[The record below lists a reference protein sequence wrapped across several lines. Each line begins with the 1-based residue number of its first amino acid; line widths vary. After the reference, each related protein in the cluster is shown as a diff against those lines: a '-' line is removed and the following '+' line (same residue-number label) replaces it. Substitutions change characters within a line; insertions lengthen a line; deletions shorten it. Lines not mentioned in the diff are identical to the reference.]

1 MKTEPNRIDQKV
13 KHVDTGR
20 IGTTIRVVGMQD
32 PRVFLSHAKRL
43 FTVQWDDTGSKVD
56 VWSDQLTTT

>member
-1 MKTEPNRIDQKV
+1 MNTEPNRIDQKV

-32 PRVFLSHAKRL
+32 PRVHMNAKRL
-43 FTVQWDDTGSKVD
+43 FTVQWDDTGGKVD

>member
-1 MKTEPNRIDQKV
+1 MTRETV
-13 KHVDTGR
+13 KHTFTGR

-32 PRVFLSHAKRL
+32 PRVFGPHARRL
-43 FTVQWDDTGSKVD
+43 FTVQWDDTGGKVD